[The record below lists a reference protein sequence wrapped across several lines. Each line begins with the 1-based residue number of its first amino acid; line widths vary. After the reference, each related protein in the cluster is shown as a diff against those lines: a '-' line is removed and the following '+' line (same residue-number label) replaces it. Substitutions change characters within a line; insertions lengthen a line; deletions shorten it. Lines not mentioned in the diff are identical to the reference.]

1 MKLLLDYFNAVVI
14 CSSEKHEN
22 LMSVASTRKV
32 TAMQYT
38 LDLAHQRH
46 KKSKSVASNNC

>member
-22 LMSVASTRKV
+22 LMSVASTS
-32 TAMQYT
+32 AMQYT